1 MKKNIIDNS
10 DKILREM
17 FSTMSAED
25 FKIIL
30 NFIDD
35 FIIKELK
42 VNKEQLPW
50 ITKSEER
57 NEWLDAINL
66 IRLAAGRLFSEI
78 DKWNY
83 KPTKH

>member
-57 NEWLDAINL
+57 SEWLDAINL